1 MTASL
6 SFIPT
11 QARSFD
17 LVNTNLQFT
26 TEEMTPLERNG
37 FFVSDLCWLLGI
49 SVLEKW
55 ADDDH
60 HCELFLPV
68 R

>member
-49 SVLEKW
+49 SVL
-55 ADDDH
+55 
-60 HCELFLPV
+60 
-68 R
+68 